1 MNRIIFSKQA
11 ENSLNDA
18 FSFYESK
25 QPDLGYNFI
34 VAVENCLEKIISNPR
49 LYPCKKFDFREAL
62 LKDYPFLVI
71 YQIRGNSIRV
81 LDVFHTSQHPD
92 KKP

>member
-34 VAVENCLEKIISNPR
+34 EAVENCLEKIISNPR

-62 LKDYPFLVI
+62 LKDYPFLCSI
-71 YQIRGNSIRV
+71 LNSKQ
-81 LDVFHTSQHPD
+81 FHSCSRCFPYFPTP
-92 KKP
+92 